1 MGRLTRCFEDVEKV
15 RKEEERKPLYKK
27 KGTII
32 LENPEKHQ
40 KMKHIYSGIC
50 AKQNGKVI
58 QMFQDFK
65 SLGEIELKVKKILEK
80 PLNKRELNGVEYFKI
95 SEL

>member
-1 MGRLTRCFEDVEKV
+1 MAEFKQVYEDLDKV

-40 KMKHIYSGIC
+40 KIKHEYSGIC
-50 AKQNGKVI
+50 AKQDGKVVE
-58 QMFQDFK
+58 MYQDFQA
-65 SLGEIELKVKKILEK
+65 LGKLESKVRKILLK
-80 PLNKRELNGVEYFKI
+80 PLTKREYIGYEYFKI